1 MTSRLDWTKRD
12 TAILF
17 GDGAGAVVLRGDT
30 GDRGVLSTFTASDG
44 SAHDILM
51 VPAGGSRQ
59 VITPENIN
67 ELNRGI
73 LMNGRELYKRAII
86 AFGEAVEE
94 ALQRAGV
101 SVNEVDL
108 FVPHQ
113 ANQRILS
120 SAAERIGLDAGR
132 IYLNVDRV
140 ANTSAASIPIA
151 LDQAIA
157 ESRIREGSLVL
168 LAAFGAGLTWASAV
182 VRW

>member
-1 MTSRLDWTKRD
+1 
-12 TAILF
+12 
-17 GDGAGAVVLRGDT
+17 
-30 GDRGVLSTFTASDG
+30 
-44 SAHDILM
+44 
-51 VPAGGSRQ
+51 
-59 VITPENIN
+59 
-67 ELNRGI
+67 
-73 LMNGRELYKRAII
+73 MNGRELYKRAFI